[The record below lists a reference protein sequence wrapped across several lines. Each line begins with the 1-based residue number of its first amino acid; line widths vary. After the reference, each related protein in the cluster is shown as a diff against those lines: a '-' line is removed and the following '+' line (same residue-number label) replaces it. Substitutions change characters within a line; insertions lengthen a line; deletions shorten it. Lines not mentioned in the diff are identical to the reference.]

1 MRDGIDDL
9 FAFAA
14 EWGDP
19 RLIARLLAADLEMS
33 TAPELP
39 SYAAEL
45 ASLPPGAMRDAALA
59 FVSLHTDADNER
71 IVASAR
77 AAVSALEREDDLLA
91 SALAS
96 VAALFLMDRAR
107 WVDAAWFVDAAER
120 ATAHARAREGDTDA
134 VAASWFRMMAPAV
147 LIEWNTYDGTTR
159 LDALSAALTVPR
171 ARNLLRS
178 HHGPALVAMGQV
190 LAARGEFGAGAVS
203 IARGIPLFPPRSH
216 LRASAQAR
224 LAYVKYRQGD
234 WIGARR
240 ATRLVREGLQPTT
253 VWSSALLAAIETLEP
268 ATGGDLATAVTR
280 IEEATRALATQP
292 SVQAEMVLLHA
303 RLAVAI
309 GANDW
314 LAMNRL
320 LDDADEPGWRRVFT
334 EHEWRALRGMAL
346 RNLGRT
352 ARYRELVES
361 WADEPGADESSYYWA
376 HVALLA
382 HSGGDIDAA
391 LRAAY
396 RSRELV
402 SDGDDPLGRTWVRI
416 VIGTIVSLLGDAT
429 DGMGSYEAARAEL
442 AAIGANGFV
451 RLCTR
456 IIEDVATQLTRSS
469 GDALAAL
476 TAQQRRVAELVAE
489 GFTSAEIAEILYLSK
504 KTIDFHVANIL
515 SRLGLP
521 SRRELVRWMGRVQ
534 ETQAEASRP
543 RSATSS
549 VDSTL

>member
-1 MRDGIDDL
+1 MSDSAGEL
-9 FAFAA
+9 VALAA
-14 EWGDP
+14 ESGDAGP
-19 RLIARLLAADLEMS
+19 LAPILAADLEM
-33 TAPELP
+33 TRPPVLP
-39 SYAAEL
+39 AYAAQL
-45 ASLPPGAMRDAALA
+45 AALPPGAVRDAALA
-59 FVSLHTDADNER
+59 FVSLLTDADAAR
-71 IVASAR
+71 VVASTQ
-77 AAVSALEREDDLLA
+77 AAVAALERRDDLLA

-96 VAALFLMDRAR
+96 CAALILIDRAH
-107 WVDAAWFVDAAER
+107 WVESAWFVAAADR
-120 ATAHARAREGDTDA
+120 STARARARDGDTDE
-134 VAASWFRMMAPAV
+134 VEASWFRMMAAAV
-147 LIEWNTYDGTTR
+147 LIEWNTYDGTAR
-159 LDALSAALTVPR
+159 LDALSAALTAPR

-216 LRASAQAR
+216 AWASAQAR
-224 LAYVKYRQGD
+224 LVYVKYRQGD

-240 ATRLVREGLQPTT
+240 AARAVREGTQRD
-253 VWSSALLAAIETLEP
+253 SAWAASLLSAVETLEP

-280 IEEATRALATQP
+280 IEEATASLAAHP
-292 SVQAEMVLLHA
+292 SVQADMMLLHS
-303 RLAVAI
+303 RLAVTI

-314 LAMNRL
+314 VAMNRV
-320 LDDADEPGWRRVFT
+320 LDDAEEPGYRRVFT

-352 ARYRELVES
+352 ARYRELVAS
-361 WADEPGADESSYYWA
+361 WADEPGAEGSSYYWA

-382 HSGGDIDAA
+382 HLDGDTGSALAA
-391 LRAAY
+391 AH
-396 RSRELV
+396 RSRGLV
-402 SDGDDPLGRTWVRI
+402 NDGDDPLGRTWVRI
-416 VIGTIVSLLGDAT
+416 VVGTIVSLLGDAT

-442 AAIGANGFV
+442 ASIGANGFV

-456 IIEDVATQLTRSS
+456 IIEDVARQLTRAS
-469 GDALAAL
+469 GDALAPL

-521 SRRELVRWMGRVQ
+521 SRRELVRWMGRASDA
-534 ETQAEASRP
+534 QAGASRP

-549 VDSTL
+549 VESTL